1 MEEADATMRLVST
14 AEMDRGPVHV
24 RLRHL
29 GASLGGCSTGYLCCL
44 T

>member
-24 RLRHL
+24 RLRQP
-29 GASLGGCSTGYLCCL
+29 GASSGSTGRYLCCL

>member
-1 MEEADATMRLVST
+1 MEEADAMMKLVST

-24 RLRHL
+24 RLRRP
-29 GASLGGCSTGYLCCL
+29 GASLGGCSTGYLGCL